1 MTQADQPADG
11 KGEVRP
17 SIGKNQKLEDRIADE
32 KDDELVV
39 LQKNDEDTRVTQH
52 KTSP

>member
-1 MTQADQPADG
+1 MAKVRFDRQPA
-11 KGEVRP
+11 
-17 SIGKNQKLEDRIADE
+17 KNQKLEDRIADE
-32 KDDELVV
+32 KDDELVM

>member
-32 KDDELVV
+32 KDEELVI
-39 LQKNDEDTRVTQH
+39 LEKNGEQAREAE
-52 KTSP
+52 SR